1 MILPASLLAPSGVPP
16 VMGVTL
22 PENSNDGYVAAA
34 YIVFFALV
42 LIYVA
47 IMAIRLG
54 RVERKLEAL
63 RGDANH
69 DSHTRRGRTT
79 PDEDPAPPTLIHPHP
94 EGASDPQGT
103 EQERET
109 V

>member
-1 MILPASLLAPSGVPP
+1 MIALAN
-16 VMGVTL
+16 TL

-54 RVERKLEAL
+54 RVERDVRKLRENADRAAEAP
-63 RGDANH
+63 AH
-69 DSHTRRGRTT
+69 DR
-79 PDEDPAPPTLIHPHP
+79 
-94 EGASDPQGT
+94 
-103 EQERET
+103 EREK

>member
-1 MILPASLLAPSGVPP
+1 MTSLA
-16 VMGVTL
+16 TAL
-22 PENSNDGYVAAA
+22 PEHSHDGYVAAA

-54 RVERKLEAL
+54 RVERKVRELSA
-63 RGDANH
+63 
-69 DSHTRRGRTT
+69 
-79 PDEDPAPPTLIHPHP
+79 
-94 EGASDPQGT
+94 
-103 EQERET
+103 QERERKRET

>member
-1 MILPASLLAPSGVPP
+1 MILLAS
-16 VMGVTL
+16 TL

-34 YIVFFALV
+34 YIVFLALV

-54 RVERKLEAL
+54 RVEHKLEAL
-63 RGDANH
+63 RSEAD
-69 DSHTRRGRTT
+69 RGSPTHAERTA
-79 PDEDPAPPTLIHPHP
+79 PDEDPAPPTLAHP
-94 EGASDPQGT
+94 
-103 EQERET
+103 QERET